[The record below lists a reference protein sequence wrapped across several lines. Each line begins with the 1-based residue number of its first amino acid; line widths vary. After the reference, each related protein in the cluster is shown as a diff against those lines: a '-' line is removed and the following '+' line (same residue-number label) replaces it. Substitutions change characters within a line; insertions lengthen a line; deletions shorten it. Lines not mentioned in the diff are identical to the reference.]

1 MKVINKRNFIR
12 LAKFLSLLL
21 LATGFVVGG
30 HVYITVG
37 ELKLRLKEANISLSN
52 AVPQLS
58 IIEKNSKIRKLDL
71 ENYILFSK
79 DPLGQKFSDAIE
91 KGLIE
96 QNGNS
101 FLINEDLELPELE
114 QNSCDRV
121 RCIQIRKAFPNI
133 PSQIWK
139 ALLGTEDFR
148 FLDHRGVD
156 PIAITR
162 AIVVDIIA
170 MKFIQGGSTLTQ
182 QLVKNLFLTNEK
194 KLSRKLKEIIY
205 AIYIENILEKEE
217 ILSLYLNEVFWGTF
231 EGVYL
236 KGYHAASLAYFGK
249 EPKQLTEYEATILV
263 SFLKGPNY
271 YRLSRGH
278 TRIKQR
284 ADAVFKRLVSLKLF
298 SGGKHKVW
306 SEADWKHFEEQY
318 NERKKRNNFKTYQ
331 IVSTNREQGLE
342 PFEKIVFIKAAVEKQ
357 AEIANRFKGVDF
369 AIKALV
375 LDMECDNFDCQD
387 GFSHYSKMERD
398 KRKAITEEYHQVGS
412 LLKPIVYDSLVKLGR
427 NYDEIVSTKP
437 ITLNLISG
445 KWTPKDY
452 SKAKVSEITL
462 REALQKSKNIP
473 LIRAVNEVGFLEVE
487 KIVENYIP
495 RLKKPL
501 SEYPAQLLGAVE
513 LSLDEVVT
521 NYRKFILNKC
531 DEIKAKPELFES
543 SVLKYMSVA
552 NETTISK
559 LARYPLK
566 NSLIFG
572 KTGTSNKGLDNWYLA
587 FDGSQMFVIW
597 FGVETNRDEVNL
609 RLSGTTSAFLIFQ
622 DFINARGKEISEV
635 ICK

>member
-12 LAKFLSLLL
+12 LAKILSLLL
-21 LATGFVVGG
+21 FAIGFVVGG
-30 HVYITVG
+30 HIYITVG
-37 ELKLRLKEANISLSN
+37 ELKLRLEEAKISLSN
-52 AVPQLS
+52 AVPQVS
-58 IIEKNSKIRKLDL
+58 ILEKNSKIRKSDLD
-71 ENYILFSK
+71 NYMLFSK
-79 DPLGQKFSDAIE
+79 EPNGESFKEATNN
-91 KGLIE
+91 GLIE
-96 QNGNS
+96 HSGNS
-101 FLINEDLELPELE
+101 FIINEDLELPELE

-121 RCIQIRKAFPNI
+121 RCIQIRKAFADI

-217 ILSLYLNEVFWGTF
+217 ILSLYLNEVFWGSY
-231 EGVYL
+231 EGIYL

-249 EPKQLTEYEATILV
+249 EPEQLSEYEATILV

-271 YRLSRGH
+271 YRLSNGYS
-278 TRIKQR
+278 RIKQR

-298 SGGKHKVW
+298 SGGENKLW
-306 SEADWKHFEEQY
+306 SEAQWSEFEDQY
-318 NERKKRNNFKTYQ
+318 NKRVKLNNFKTYQ

-342 PFEKIVFIKAAVEKQ
+342 PFEKIVFIKSAVAKQ
-357 AEIANRFKGVDF
+357 VEIANRFEGVDF

-375 LDMECDNFDCQD
+375 LDMKCDNFDCKD

-412 LLKPIVYDSLVKLGR
+412 LLKPIVYDSLIKLGR
-427 NYDEIVSTKP
+427 SYDEIVSTKP
-437 ITLNLISG
+437 ITLDLLSG

-473 LIRAVNEVGFLEVE
+473 LIRAVSEVGFSEVE
-487 KIVENYIP
+487 QIVENYIP

-501 SEYPAQLLGAVE
+501 SEYPAQLLGAVD

-531 DEIKAKPELFES
+531 DEIKAKPEIFES

-552 NETTISK
+552 NETTISR
-559 LARYPLK
+559 LARFPLK

-597 FGVETNRDEVNL
+597 FGVETNRDQVNL
-609 RLSGTTSAFLIFQ
+609 RLSGTTTAFLIFQ
-622 DFINARGKEISEV
+622 SFINARGKEISEV
-635 ICK
+635 VCK